1 MNIFACNAD
10 ESGYNLK
17 LDPACVCEKVTL
29 HDVTSKGSSM
39 SKFEAVGSAADS

>member
-17 LDPACVCEKVTL
+17 LDPACVCEN
-29 HDVTSKGSSM
+29 M
-39 SKFEAVGSAADS
+39 